1 MARLLHRNLPTV
13 WRKYATTFLAF
24 SWCSGLFCGIVLY
37 FSAGD
42 PSASLMRMAVTGYVS
57 IVDLLMSVLLP
68 FLISALA
75 VYIFKPGLLA
85 VFAFIKACLFAFFS
99 MGTLEAFGSA
109 GWLIRLLLMFSDI
122 CMTVVLYL
130 YWMRHVSGQRK
141 FSVTYSGAYGA
152 AALLIGSIDYCF
164 IAPKL
169 AQILE
174 I

>member
-1 MARLLHRNLPTV
+1 MARFLHRNLPTV
-13 WRKYATTFLAF
+13 WRKYATTFLACF
-24 SWCSGLFCGIVLY
+24 WCSGLICGMVLY

-42 PSASLMRMAVTGYVS
+42 ITVSLMRMAVSGRAS

-85 VFAFIKACLFAFFS
+85 VLAFFKALLFAFFS
-99 MGTLEAFGSA
+99 MGTVEAFGSA

-122 CMTVVLYL
+122 CMTVILYL
-130 YWMRHVSGQRK
+130 YWMRYISGQRK
-141 FSVTYSGAYGA
+141 FSAIYCGAYGA

-169 AQILE
+169 VHILE